1 MKNPVANLL
10 LAALVAAPTI
20 AFAAQP
26 DSSLT
31 RAQVIAE
38 LVQLEKA
45 GFNPNGDKNH
55 YPEALQAAQA
65 RVAAAEDMDGMGSET
80 RGTSESGARPAVSA
94 AELRALYRGH

>member
-10 LAALVAAPTI
+10 LAALVAAPAV

-26 DSSLT
+26 GSSLT

-45 GFNPNGDKNH
+45 FSPNGDKNH